1 MYESKASVDIDI
13 IKKRLL
19 QRIFSEKTD
28 IESKLENIKSDGSWE
43 DIDYEDQA
51 VTKWQPKVHIDR
63 IKVLAVNYNTK
74 NSSMYS
80 SDNLKTSILSA
91 LQYWVEGKFNCP
103 NWWYNEI
110 GVPAVL
116 GDILLLMGEEI
127 PDILSGALIKLI
139 KHGDY
144 KVSWTGQNL
153 IWGAGTMIKRAC
165 IEKDEELIEEVF
177 KRANEEICIAQKD
190 KEGIQIDYS
199 FHQHGNILYSGGY
212 GKAFAIDCI
221 GLLHL
226 TRGTKFKFSEDKVD
240 ILVNYLLDGQR
251 WFNYKNVFDYSAVG
265 REITRCEED
274 SRSWLLSVCDQL
286 LDIDNIPRRD
296 ELEKFAASLREG
308 GLQLHGNRS
317 FWKSDMMTHHRKGYY
332 TSVKMVSNRTVGTES
347 GNGEGLKN
355 FHISEGCT
363 YIFRTGKE
371 YNKIFPVW
379 DWKRIPGTTVEQIEG
394 ELPLVNWGQGA
405 RGKKSFVGGVSDG
418 EFGCAAMKLRQGKL
432 KAKKSW
438 FYFDREV
445 VALGADI
452 RCDSQYPVY
461 TSINQCH
468 LQGSVAVREKESIA
482 ILDKGEHISSDFT
495 WIHHDNI
502 GYIFQGNNDI
512 CVKINE
518 QMGSWNEINRSLSKN
533 IITEEIF
540 NIWIDHGNKF
550 VDKGYSYI
558 IVPDIEKDAIDG
570 YCKDNDIEV
579 LDNNR
584 YKQVVWH
591 KKLNKLQAVFWKHGR
606 ITLPDGTIVKVD
618 KPCLLMIKFASKH
631 IEVTAANPKNKRL
644 SVNIEIFSKNEGK
657 KSICLE
663 LPCGE
668 FAGQSISEKIKL

>member
-1 MYESKASVDIDI
+1 MDKSKASVDIDI
-13 IKKRLL
+13 IKQRLL
-19 QRIFSEKTD
+19 QRIFSEKND

-43 DIDYEDQA
+43 DIDYKEQT
-51 VTKWQPKVHIDR
+51 VTKWQPKVHVDR
-63 IKVLAVNYNTK
+63 IKALAVNYNTK

-80 SDNLKTSILSA
+80 SDALKAHIISA
-91 LQYWVEGKFNCP
+91 LHYWVEGKFNCP

-116 GDILLLMGEEI
+116 GDILLLMGQEI
-127 PDILSGALIKLI
+127 PDILSLAIIKLI
-139 KHGDY
+139 KLGDY
-144 KVSWTGQNL
+144 KSNWTGQNL
-153 IWGAGTMIKRAC
+153 IWGVGTMIKRAC
-165 IEKDEELIEEVF
+165 IENDETLIEKVF

-226 TRGTKFKFSEDKVD
+226 TRGTRFKFSEDKVD

-251 WFNYKNVFDYSAVG
+251 WFNYKNVFDYSVVG
-265 REITRCEED
+265 REITRYEED
-274 SRSWLLSVCDQL
+274 SRGWLLSVCRQL

-296 ELEKFAASLREG
+296 ELEKFVDSLSEA
-308 GLQLHGNRS
+308 GLQFHGNRH
-317 FWKSDMMTHHRKGYY
+317 FWKSDMMTHHRKEYY
-332 TSVKMVSNRTVGTES
+332 TSLKMVSDRTVGTES

-363 YIFRTGKE
+363 YIFRTGQE

-379 DWKRIPGTTVEQIEG
+379 DWKRVPGTTIEQIEG

-405 RGKKSFVGGVSDG
+405 RGKKSFVGGGSDG
-418 EFGCAAMKLRQGKL
+418 EFGCAAMKLRQGEL
-432 KAKKSW
+432 KGKKSW
-438 FYFDREV
+438 FYFDREI

-452 RCDSQYPVY
+452 RCDSPYPVY

-468 LQGSVAVREKESIA
+468 LQGEVTVREKESIV
-482 ILDKGEHISSDFT
+482 ILDKGEHISSNFT
-495 WIHHDNI
+495 WLHHDNI

-518 QMGSWNEINRSLSKN
+518 QVGSWNEINKSLSEN
-533 IITEEIF
+533 IITEEVF
-540 NIWIDHGNKF
+540 SIWINHGSKF
-550 VDKGYSYI
+550 VDREYSYI
-558 IVPDIEKDAIDG
+558 IIPEIEKDAIEV
-570 YCKDNDIEV
+570 YYKDSHVDILE
-579 LDNNR
+579 NNP
-584 YKQVVWH
+584 YKQAVWH
-591 KKLNKLQAVFWKHGR
+591 EKLNKLQAVFWKRGS
-606 ITLPDGTIVKVD
+606 INLPEGTIIEVD
-618 KPCLLMIKFASKH
+618 KPCLLMVEFASKH

-644 SVNIEIFSKNEGK
+644 SVNIKIISKIEGK

-663 LPCGE
+663 LPSGE
-668 FAGQSISEKIKL
+668 FAGQSITEKIKL